1 MARVVALSLMSP
13 ANVTARGHK
22 MFIKRR
28 QKAQKWT
35 TDDFGHLQDTNP
47 EFFTFEETDSEQEE
61 KYYNPNPWR
70 PQHTWEPPT
79 HMLPPAAHMLPHAAH
94 ARPASLVTPAAAAP
108 PPCNIPVPPPV
119 PSGTG
124 TWQSKTTDRFDT
136 NKRVMSQN
144 ESEQVRL
151 YGQKTSH
158 TGVSPQT
165 CFSLAK
171 DLRNMKGKGGR
182 LFAKRKARVDKWVTD
197 ESNAPP
203 PAAPTPEL
211 IKKLTGGMVPPPPP
225 AEAAAPV
232 NSKPR
237 LQQMIDMP
245 KPAMTPWEAAQRGD
259 VDKAFDHIDAFERQ
273 MALANKGVPPTAA
286 SNPVFP
292 PSQSSMAAS
301 SCNAK
306 MPEGVRKI
314 QGWGGSGNNRLSP
327 GMCILLCGFS
337 LHGRLHCIV

>member
-47 EFFTFEETDSEQEE
+47 EYFTFEEPDSEQEE

-70 PQHTWEPPT
+70 PAHTWEAPT
-79 HMLPPAAHMLPHAAH
+79 HMLPQTAHTLPHTAH
-94 ARPASLVTPAAAAP
+94 DARHTNLMTPAAAP

-124 TWQSKTTDRFDT
+124 SWRGKTADYVDT
-136 NKRVMSQN
+136 NKRVMSSN
-144 ESEQVRL
+144 ESEQLRL

-182 LFAKRKARVDKWVTD
+182 LFAKRKARVDKLITD

-203 PAAPTPEL
+203 PPAPTPEL
-211 IKKLTGGMVPPPPP
+211 IKKLTGGMVPPPQPP
-225 AEAAAPV
+225 ADATPV

-259 VDKAFDHIDAFERQ
+259 IDKAFDHIDAFDRQ
-273 MALANKGVPPTAA
+273 MALANRSVPPTAA

-292 PSQSSMAAS
+292 PSQPMTTP
-301 SCNAK
+301 CNAR
-306 MPEGVRKI
+306 MPEGVKKI
-314 QGWGGSGNNRLSP
+314 QGWGGSGNTRLSP
-327 GMCILLCGFS
+327 GMYMIFFARHSAHRCT
-337 LHGRLHCIV
+337 V